1 MEEALI
7 VLTLFKS
14 SVLLLLLPLTVY
26 ANEIYI
32 TQIGTSNDDMT
43 LDITQDGEDNKV
55 DFSLGGSN
63 NYIEIN
69 QKGSDGYIGYT
80 SIWGSGATW
89 GGDID
94 GNNNWFELFQLCNQS
109 PCGGDRIE
117 FHIQGNNNDVYFRQ
131 GYTVTTGAVF
141 SFDTV
146 EYGGHDFLLDIH
158 GDYNTLVGSQ
168 RSNNSGHEHD
178 MSAYIYG
185 DYNDVYMRQDSNRDK
200 TMSLTINND
209 SNDVD
214 MVQTGNASH
223 SASVTLSGSYAT
235 DLDLFQGGGTAQ
247 SYSLNQSCATTT
259 GCTVSVTQQ

>member
-1 MEEALI
+1 MEGALT

-32 TQIGTSNDDMT
+32 TQVGTGNDELT

-55 DFSLGGSN
+55 DFSIGGSS

-80 SIWGSGATW
+80 SIWGSGASW

-94 GNNNWFELFQLCNQS
+94 GNNNWFDLFQLCNQS

-117 FHIQGNNNDVYFRQ
+117 FHVQGNDNEVIFRQ
-131 GYTVTTGAVF
+131 GYTITTGGVA
-141 SFDTV
+141 SFDDY
-146 EYGGHDFLLDIH
+146 EYGGHNFLLDIH
-158 GDYNTLVGSQ
+158 GSNNTFIGSQ
-168 RSNNSGHEHD
+168 RANNSGHEHN
-178 MSAYIYG
+178 MNAYIYG
-185 DYNDVYMRQDSNRDK
+185 DYNDVYMRQEGNQDK
-200 TMSLTINND
+200 NMTLTINND
-209 SNDVD
+209 NNDVD
-214 MVQTGNASH
+214 MIQKNSATH
-223 SASVTLSGSYAT
+223 SATVTLSGTYAT
-235 DLDLFQGGGTAQ
+235 DLYLFQGGGTAQ